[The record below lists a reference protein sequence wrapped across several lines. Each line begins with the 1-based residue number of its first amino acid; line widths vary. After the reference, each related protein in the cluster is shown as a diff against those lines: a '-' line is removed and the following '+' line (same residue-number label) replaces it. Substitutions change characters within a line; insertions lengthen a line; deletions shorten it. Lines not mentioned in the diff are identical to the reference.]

1 MSSGRLNPQD
11 LKNSY
16 VLCICEGTAEEVILN
31 RLLDENCLIFNRN
44 QVIDKAPTRIRQAR
58 KIESSF
64 LNRDFAKDV
73 VILRII
79 DSRREKFNLGK
90 LYRERFSVYDIL
102 ATPEIEMLMV
112 WGENLYEEFKK
123 SRKKPSDFMAAVHAR
138 EEIKSRSYLERYYA
152 DVNYLLTAIEN
163 YARDASHRDELGL
176 YQLTKR
182 AYGIK

>member
-11 LKNSY
+11 LQNSY

-31 RLLDENCLIFNRN
+31 RLLDENCLIFNRD
-44 QVIDKAPTRIRQAR
+44 QVIDKALTRIRQAR

-64 LNRDFAKDV
+64 LNRDFAKEV

-102 ATPEIEMLMV
+102 TTPEIEMLMV
-112 WGENLYEEFKK
+112 W
-123 SRKKPSDFMAAVHAR
+123 
-138 EEIKSRSYLERYYA
+138 
-152 DVNYLLTAIEN
+152 
-163 YARDASHRDELGL
+163 
-176 YQLTKR
+176 
-182 AYGIK
+182 